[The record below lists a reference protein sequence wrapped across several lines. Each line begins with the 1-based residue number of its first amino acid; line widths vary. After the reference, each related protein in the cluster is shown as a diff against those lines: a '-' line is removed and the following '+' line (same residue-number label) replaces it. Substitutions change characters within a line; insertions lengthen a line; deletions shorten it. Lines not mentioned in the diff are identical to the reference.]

1 VRRTRRNSRSSGCAG
16 ARGEFSAAE
25 AALDERFADETGIS
39 NELLQQPKTLARAE
53 DVADGNGHLL
63 LLEKGMTRLGQ
74 GDPDGCIELLR
85 RARDEL
91 DRRYATSAVE
101 AVKMTLSDDTA
112 RDYAG
117 ADYEHVLVRAMLAIA
132 DLLSGGQD
140 AFAYAVQIGTKQ
152 EEILG
157 SDFGEEQGY
166 KPREKYRRIAIGAY
180 LEGVIQEAEHQPG
193 EAARAYQR
201 AKQYGGDSP
210 LLDAA
215 IQRTV
220 FGRFAREGCGVVH
233 VFYLGGRGPHLI
245 EGVDVATDQA
255 SKLAGIVIALLRDR
269 GSAFLQAPIKVPVV
283 AVTDRTLAPLAIGG
297 DAIGNE
303 FTTPLVDVNDV
314 AIEQLDANLPWIQAR
329 ALVRRGLK
337 SFASAIAEMKF
348 DERQSNGLAFPDRGD
363 AELHRDGDGE
373 RRHAQLDVVA
383 GELPG
388 RASRTAG
395 RGPRAGVRW
404 HDADPRAR
412 GRRTRQ
418 LRRVPADRADQSRR
432 RFDRQVLV
440 AAWIRF
446 SSDRRDSSKRSRSV
460 GTAVERRRPH
470 PMSRTRTRSRPAT
483 LRSGRSRRSC
493 GRTSPA
499 RPATASLR

>member
-1 VRRTRRNSRSSGCAG
+1 
-16 ARGEFSAAE
+16 
-25 AALDERFADETGIS
+25 
-39 NELLQQPKTLARAE
+39 
-53 DVADGNGHLL
+53 
-63 LLEKGMTRLGQ
+63 
-74 GDPDGCIELLR
+74 
-85 RARDEL
+85 
-91 DRRYATSAVE
+91 
-101 AVKMTLSDDTA
+101 MTLSDDTA

-348 DERQSNGLAFPDRGD
+348 DERQSNGLAFLTAAMLNYIATATENADTRNWTSLPASFQAAR
-363 AELHRDGDGE
+363 L
-373 RRHAQLDVVA
+373 
-383 GELPG
+383 ELP
-388 RASRTAG
+388 AG
-395 RGPRAGVRW
+395 DRESGVRW

-418 LRRVPADRADQSRR
+418 LRRVPADGADQSRR
-432 RFDRQVLV
+432 RVDRQVLV
-440 AAWIRF
+440 AAGIRF

>member
-1 VRRTRRNSRSSGCAG
+1 MKPFRGPAVVARAVSALALCVSAGCASYSQELQEYRLRYG
-16 ARGEFSAAE
+16 AGEFASAE
-25 AALDERFADETGIS
+25 AALDERIADETGIA

-63 LLEKGMTRLGQ
+63 LLEKAMTRLGQ

-91 DRRYATSAVE
+91 DARYATSAVE

-117 ADYEHVLVRAMLAIA
+117 ADYEHVLVRAMLALA
-132 DLLSGGQD
+132 DLVSGGQD

-157 SDFGEEQGY
+157 SEFGAEQGY
-166 KPREKYRRIAIGAY
+166 KPRELYRRIAIGAY
-180 LEGVIQEAEHQPG
+180 LEGVIQEAEHQPS

-201 AKQYGGDSP
+201 AKQYGGDSA

-220 FGRFAREGCGVVH
+220 FGRYAREGCGVVH
-233 VFYLGGRGPHLI
+233 VFYLGGRGPHLV

-303 FTTPLVDVNDV
+303 FTTPLVDVNEI
-314 AIEQLDANLPWIQAR
+314 AIEQLEANLPWIQAR

-348 DERQSNGLAFPDRGD
+348 DERENNGLAFLTAAMLNYIATATENADTRNWTALPASFQAARIEVPAGDR
-363 AELHRDGDGE
+363 EFVFDGTTRVRVRVAAGHE
-373 RRHAQLDVVA
+373 SYVVF
-383 GELPG
+383 L
-388 RASRTAG
+388 RTAPTS
-395 RGPRAGVRW
+395 RGAVLIDKFSWPLGATSAP
-404 HDADPRAR
+404 DA
-412 GRRTRQ
+412 TRPQ
-418 LRRVPADRADQSRR
+418 GEADQAIEQPGADDRVP
-432 RFDRQVLV
+432 
-440 AAWIRF
+440 
-446 SSDRRDSSKRSRSV
+446 
-460 GTAVERRRPH
+460 
-470 PMSRTRTRSRPAT
+470 
-483 LRSGRSRRSC
+483 
-493 GRTSPA
+493 
-499 RPATASLR
+499 

>member
-1 VRRTRRNSRSSGCAG
+1 VKPSRSAFAARAVMLFALCVSGGCASYSQELEEFRLRWG
-16 ARGEFSAAE
+16 AGEFSAAE

-348 DERQSNGLAFPDRGD
+348 DERQSNGLAFLTAAMLNYIATATENADTRNWTSLPASFQAAR
-363 AELHRDGDGE
+363 L
-373 RRHAQLDVVA
+373 
-383 GELPG
+383 ELPAG
-388 RASRTAG
+388 DRELVFDGTTRIRVRVAAGHDSYVVFLRTAPTS
-395 RGPRAGVRW
+395 RGAVLIDKFSWPLGSASAPT
-404 HDADPRAR
+404 DATP
-412 GRRTRQ
+412 Q
-418 LRRVPADRADQSRR
+418 SEADQSVQQSSAD
-432 RFDRQVLV
+432 DR
-440 AAWIRF
+440 I
-446 SSDRRDSSKRSRSV
+446 
-460 GTAVERRRPH
+460 P
-470 PMSRTRTRSRPAT
+470 
-483 LRSGRSRRSC
+483 
-493 GRTSPA
+493 
-499 RPATASLR
+499 